1 MKKQLLRILMFIL
14 ATAMLVSTFV
24 GCKKQEETPQ
34 TDSSDV
40 SVSTS
45 DTEVG
50 NDVLGVPKE
59 LDYGGKDV
67 TILAWDDGQFTEFEV
82 DSLNGNAIDEAI
94 YFRNMTIED
103 ELGINLKYMYTH
115 GSVAHI
121 ANYKS
126 SAYNAMVAGRPYDI
140 LASYTRSIA
149 QCAVDGMAMDLGSIN
164 DSVNHLDTSKVWWND
179 MIVDK
184 CSINDSFYF
193 VTGDASTSFV
203 QMIYCIYF
211 NADLVEKNNL
221 ESPYELVENNEWTL
235 DKLLTMSKNTFFDAN
250 GNTATDID
258 VDTVPFCGEQWDW
271 PALLH
276 GCGINYV
283 KKDANNAFVVDNIGD
298 EKAINIMDDLTD
310 AIKNDHW
317 YVTNDG
323 SPTSAFK
330 DQRLLFWV
338 TYSGRAKVSF
348 NNLDFEYGCVPM
360 PKYDSIQE
368 NYYCATRQP
377 ITLFAIQNGVAED
390 RLEMVTATL
399 EMMGYEGY
407 KQTTPA
413 IFHTVMSY
421 QASASSEMTDMLAL
435 IKDSAY
441 FDFGRIY
448 VGDGLK
454 IVDQPGYYLNNG
466 LNWANYVNGDLPAY
480 KENLKVL
487 SDSYT
492 ELAN

>member
-14 ATAMLVSTFV
+14 ATTMLVSTFT

-40 SVSTS
+40 SVSTN

-50 NDVLGVPKE
+50 DDVLGVPKE
-59 LDYGGKDV
+59 LDYGGADI
-67 TILAWDDGQFTEFEV
+67 TILAWEDAALTEFEV
-82 DSLNGNAIDEAI
+82 DGLNGSAIDEAI
-94 YFRNMTIED
+94 YFRNMKIED
-103 ELGINLKYMYTH
+103 ELGIKLKYFYTK
-115 GSVAHI
+115 GNVSNI

-149 QCAVDGMAMDLGSIN
+149 QCAIDGMTMNLGSID
-164 DSVNHLDTSKVWWND
+164 DSVNYLDTSKVWWND

-211 NADLVEKNNL
+211 NNDLIERSGL
-221 ESPYELVENNEWTL
+221 ESPYELVANNEWTI
-235 DKLLTMSKNTFFDAN
+235 DKMLTMTKDVFFDAN

-258 VDTVPFCGEQWDW
+258 VDTVPFCGERWDW
-271 PALLH
+271 PSLLH

-283 KKDANNAFVVDNIGD
+283 KKDSNNAFVVDNIGD
-298 EKAINIMDDLTD
+298 EKAINLMDDLTA
-310 AIKNDHW
+310 AISSNHW
-317 YVTNDG
+317 YVTTDG
-323 SPTSAFK
+323 SPTNAFK
-330 DQRLLFWV
+330 DQRLLFWN
-338 TYSGRAKVSF
+338 TFSGRAKASF
-348 NNLDFEYGCVPM
+348 TNVDFEYGCVPM
-360 PKYDSIQE
+360 PKYESSQE
-368 NYYCATRQP
+368 AYYCATRQP
-377 ITLFAIQNGVAED
+377 ITLFAIQNGVSED

-399 EMMGYEGY
+399 ETYAYEGY
-407 KQTTPA
+407 KQTTPV

-421 QASASSEMTDMLAL
+421 QTSASSEMADMLAL

-454 IVDQPGYYLNNG
+454 IVDQPGYYLENG
-466 LNWANYVNGDLPAY
+466 LNWANYVNGDLPTY
-480 KENLKVL
+480 KENLKKL
-487 SDSYT
+487 SDSYAS
-492 ELAN
+492 LAT